1 MSGVAIFFIV
11 FAALAATVLLA
22 LVHRRL
28 RNEKEEIDFDDCDFK
43 DSLGPPHLDMGPEK
57 DLDGN
62 ELENVE
68 II

>member
-11 FAALAATVLLA
+11 SAAIMATVILA
-22 LVHRRL
+22 LFYRRFS
-28 RNEKEEIDFDDCDFK
+28 NEKEEIYFDDIDFK
-43 DSLGPPHLDMGPEK
+43 DSLGPPNLDMGPEQ